1 MDASEFWK
9 KQLSIKKVNSQSEYE
24 YPNLIK
30 VVGYCMTLPNSN
42 AIVERLFS
50 QVRLIKTDIRNSLK
64 TTSIVS
70 LLHIKNGLK
79 IAGIPAQNLMLDDS
93 LKSALKDMKTEA
105 TDEECKKFLYE
116 KFKG

>member
-1 MDASEFWK
+1 
-9 KQLSIKKVNSQSEYE
+9 
-24 YPNLIK
+24 
-30 VVGYCMTLPNSN
+30 MTLPNSN

-64 TTSIVS
+64 TTSLVS

-79 IAGIPAQNLMLDDS
+79 IDGISAQNLVLDDS
-93 LKSALKDMKTEA
+93 LKSALKDIKTEA
-105 TDEECKKFLYE
+105 TDEECKNIIYE